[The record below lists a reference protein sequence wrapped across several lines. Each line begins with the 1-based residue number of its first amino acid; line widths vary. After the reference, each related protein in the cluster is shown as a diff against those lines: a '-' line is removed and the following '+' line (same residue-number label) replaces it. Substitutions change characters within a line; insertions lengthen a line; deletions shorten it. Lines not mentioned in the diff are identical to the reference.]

1 VFKTVADPYAGRLTL
16 FRVFSGI
23 VKADSSVYNATHE
36 IVERVGQV
44 YLLQGK
50 KQIAVT
56 EISAGDIGAVAKLKV
71 TTTSDSLSSE
81 NNPIQFETVSFPKP
95 VLTKAL
101 FPKTRTD
108 EEKISNALKRL
119 CEEDPTLRVERKAE
133 NHELLVSGMGQVH
146 LDVSLERMKRRF
158 GVEVNV
164 NTPKVPYR
172 ETIQGTTKVQG
183 RHKKQSGGRGQFG
196 DTWIEISPLE
206 KGGGFVFEN
215 NIVGGAIPK
224 TYIPAVEKGIKEA
237 MDAGVLAGYPMVDIK
252 IRLYDGSYHD
262 VDSSEIAFKIAGSI
276 GFKKGVSDCRPTLLE
291 PIMIMDVTVPSEFVG
306 DIMGDLNSKRGKVL
320 GIDADNDLQTIHA
333 EVPMSEVLNYSADLN
348 SMTSGKGLF
357 TMEFDHYYN
366 VPEHLKAKI
375 IEENQKDLEKTG
387 KNAG

>member
-1 VFKTVADPYAGRLTL
+1 ML
-16 FRVFSGI
+16 
-23 VKADSSVYNATHE
+23 
-36 IVERVGQV
+36 
-44 YLLQGK
+44 
-50 KQIAVT
+50 
-56 EISAGDIGAVAKLKV
+56 

-81 NNPIQFETVSFPKP
+81 NNPIQFDTVTFPKP

-133 NHELLVSGMGQVH
+133 SHELLLSGMGQVH

-206 KGGGFVFEN
+206 KGGGFVFED

-276 GFKKGVSDCRPTLLE
+276 GFKKGVPDCRPTLLE
-291 PIMIMDVTVPSEFVG
+291 PIMVMDVTAPSEFVG

-320 GIDADNDLQTIHA
+320 GIDAENDLQNIHA

-348 SMTSGKGLF
+348 SMTSGQGVF

-366 VPEHLKAKI
+366 VPEHLKEKI
-375 IEENQKDLEKTG
+375 IEENKKDFE
-387 KNAG
+387 